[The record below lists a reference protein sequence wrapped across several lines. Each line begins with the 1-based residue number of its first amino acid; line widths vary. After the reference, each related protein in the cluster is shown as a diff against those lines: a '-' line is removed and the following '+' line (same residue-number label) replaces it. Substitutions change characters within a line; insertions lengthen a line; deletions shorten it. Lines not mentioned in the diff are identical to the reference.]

1 MLTSVYIVTKHR
13 LFIHQASEKQ
23 LVKTWVLALCV
34 STETCHSAVAP
45 LFLYS
50 KLNRLTAA
58 KELSGEACQTR
69 GVSCDWTSAGLE
81 KSVVGGGKSD
91 LFLST
96 LSLRLK
102 EQMRFWII
110 HSTESLWSPATV
122 ATAGYRKRF
131 MGMFFVVRMP
141 DYEAHQR
148 IHFTEL
154 SLGIWVFKV
163 CGYESCLFPSIE
175 KEYFLPTYVRICVV
189 IMA

>member
-1 MLTSVYIVTKHR
+1 MSAGNCVYNYWNLSLCCAA
-13 LFIHQASEKQ
+13 LF
-23 LVKTWVLALCV
+23 
-34 STETCHSAVAP
+34 
-45 LFLYS
+45 FYS

-81 KSVVGGGKSD
+81 KSVVGGGRSD

-96 LSLRLK
+96 SSLRLK

-131 MGMFFVVRMP
+131 MGMFFFLLKCLIMKLIK
-141 DYEAHQR
+141 AFISQ
-148 IHFTEL
+148 
-154 SLGIWVFKV
+154 
-163 CGYESCLFPSIE
+163 SCPWKFE
-175 KEYFLPTYVRICVV
+175 YVRSVGV
-189 IMA
+189 RTV